1 MHKALWFLLKLDF
14 RGSLRG
20 LRSIFTSWKRMT
32 LLLFILLLIGMMIFA
47 RSVQSE
53 EVSGNRFGAGMP
65 FWAFVYLAA
74 SWLTA
79 SSDRGLVMRP
89 AEIHFLFGG
98 PFRNRDIITLHLIR
112 LLIRSFVSA
121 LVLSLVGIAYLQSV
135 LGGLVGLWFLL
146 AVSLLVGMIVSLM
159 ARSAHGKA
167 PVVLR
172 RVLTCV
178 VVGLIFIQV
187 AESIQMLRQRGVPI
201 QISQIAATAPQTSV
215 GCYILPPI
223 EWMFRPMAS
232 NDFLKESLP
241 LLPTRIPVVVLLI
254 AAVYFLGSDFSEAS
268 AMRTDQAMAR
278 RASAL
283 RSGSVSGTS
292 RIARRL
298 TLPVPKWRL
307 GGVAAIGWWQTLNL
321 LRILPRYFAFTA
333 VVMGL
338 LIIVPA
344 MVNRQSLSGTNGVAW
359 LSGLSLYGDFLLLL
373 QLPVGF
379 MGPPAQREM
388 LKALP
393 VANWR
398 IVVGQLIG
406 PLVPVIAIHSVTT
419 LLFALVFPIPWP
431 LLVCTSI
438 ALLPAAFVVIANLNT
453 LGIWGII
460 QPRALQ
466 QRDVLAAGRAMASVW
481 LFGILMIP
489 AVLLAVATG
498 LALEFSTGPWL
509 PEYCGL
515 ILGCGIGCSIA
526 SLGYIYLIVRTFER
540 WQPSAGDRG
549 DDERE
554 HDH

>member
-1 MHKALWFLLKLDF
+1 
-14 RGSLRG
+14 
-20 LRSIFTSWKRMT
+20 
-32 LLLFILLLIGMMIFA
+32 
-47 RSVQSE
+47 
-53 EVSGNRFGAGMP
+53 
-65 FWAFVYLAA
+65 
-74 SWLTA
+74 
-79 SSDRGLVMRP
+79 
-89 AEIHFLFGG
+89 
-98 PFRNRDIITLHLIR
+98 
-112 LLIRSFVSA
+112 
-121 LVLSLVGIAYLQSV
+121 
-135 LGGLVGLWFLL
+135 
-146 AVSLLVGMIVSLM
+146 
-159 ARSAHGKA
+159 
-167 PVVLR
+167 
-172 RVLTCV
+172 
-178 VVGLIFIQV
+178 VGLIFIQV

-215 GCYILPPI
+215 GRYVLPPI

-419 LLFALVFPIPWP
+419 LLFAFVFPIPWP

-438 ALLPAAFVVIANLNT
+438 A
-453 LGIWGII
+453 
-460 QPRALQ
+460 
-466 QRDVLAAGRAMASVW
+466 
-481 LFGILMIP
+481 
-489 AVLLAVATG
+489 
-498 LALEFSTGPWL
+498 
-509 PEYCGL
+509 
-515 ILGCGIGCSIA
+515 
-526 SLGYIYLIVRTFER
+526 
-540 WQPSAGDRG
+540 
-549 DDERE
+549 
-554 HDH
+554 